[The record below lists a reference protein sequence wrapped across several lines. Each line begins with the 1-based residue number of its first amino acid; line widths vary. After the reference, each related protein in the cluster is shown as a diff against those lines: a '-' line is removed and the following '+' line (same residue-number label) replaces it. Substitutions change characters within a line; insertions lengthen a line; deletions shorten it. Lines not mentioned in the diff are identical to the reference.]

1 MYTRYIYIKR
11 GVVFDLSWCL
21 QMFVWCVRLDVLYT
35 LSHSPASYTFTLALT
50 IYSHTRS
57 HLPHRFPHCTP
68 RSPQMPRGSTKSSKS
83 HRKSTESSKSAAG
96 AKERKRQT
104 KVPEPR
110 ICDMG
115 REGERERER
124 EILTDKQA
132 DGQTGRQ
139 PHRQTRTKTDKHRQM
154 QGSIDP
160 GSGRGF
166 FVLPDELTHQRGQRK
181 QSKTTRCR
189 TQARKVDHGQSR
201 ERSV

>member
-1 MYTRYIYIKR
+1 MTCR
-11 GVVFDLSWCL
+11 GVCKCLCGVFDLTYCIHSLTL
-21 QMFVWCVRLDVLYT
+21 QHHIR
-35 LSHSPASYTFTLALT
+35 SHSLSQSTHTPVAICHIDSLIALPARRKCPEGQQN
-50 IYSHTRS
+50 HRS
-57 HLPHRFPHCTP
+57 HI
-68 RSPQMPRGSTKSSKS
+68 GSLRS
-83 HRKSTESSKSAAG
+83 HRSQRRGRKSGRGRRRSQNLEFAIWA
-96 AKERKRQT
+96 ERDR
-104 KVPEPR
+104 
-110 ICDMG
+110 
-115 REGERERER
+115 ERESER